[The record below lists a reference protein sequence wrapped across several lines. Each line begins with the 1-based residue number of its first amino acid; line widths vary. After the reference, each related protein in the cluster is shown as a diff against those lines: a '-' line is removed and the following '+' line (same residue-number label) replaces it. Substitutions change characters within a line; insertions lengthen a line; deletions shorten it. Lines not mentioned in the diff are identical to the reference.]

1 MTSTPEEI
9 LFAFPLSFLESRGNR
24 VAPIQED
31 GDEILLPR
39 RIWEEWADLY
49 VAGRPMLVE
58 LTNLESGHTRI
69 ACGGGQFHLETNNNV
84 YVPNWILQHMEI
96 SETEAMVVVRPVL
109 QELPKAT
116 LIVLK
121 PLDDALYHSDMR
133 ELFENR
139 LYTFHVLQTGTVL
152 TVPVPELGMYEAYAR
167 VERLEPAATV
177 VLGPEVNVEFVA
189 QEENEKG
196 VAEEAVAPATDE
208 TKAPASAGAGAGAG
222 AGASASTEEPSAE
235 ERMTRVRAAWLER
248 MRGSGN
254 T

>member
-1 MTSTPEEI
+1 MTSIPEEI
-9 LFAFPLSFLESRGNR
+9 LFAFPLSFLESR

-49 VAGRPMLVE
+49 PAGSPMLVE
-58 LTNLESGHTRI
+58 LTHLETGHTRI

-84 YVPNWILQHMEI
+84 YVPHWLLRHLEI
-96 SETEAMVVVRPVL
+96 PEIESETLVVVRPVL
-109 QELPKAT
+109 ERPPQAT

-121 PLDDALYHSDMR
+121 PLDDALYHTDMR
-133 ELFENR
+133 ALFEDR

-152 TVPVPELGMYEAYAR
+152 TVNVPELGMYEAYAQ
-167 VERLEPAATV
+167 VERLEPAETV
-177 VLGPEVNVEFVA
+177 VLGPEVNVEFVEQEQEPVA
-189 QEENEKG
+189 EADEENEKG
-196 VAEEAVAPATDE
+196 VGEPI
-208 TKAPASAGAGAGAG
+208 AGAGAGAG
-222 AGASASTEEPSAE
+222 AGAEEEPAE
-235 ERMTRVRAAWLER
+235 VRMARVRAAWLDR